1 MPSFQAGVGTTGDN
15 KYYINAVSF
24 SVCRTEYGWA
34 GHTNNS
40 GVWGSVRE
48 VVEQVSLH
56 TVDKV
61 MRGIKVK
68 SMTNKKF
75 PVSLDSVKVWR
86 LNFPDNC
93 YSLDLTNN
101 REVREKGIK
110 QLILDFYI
118 LKNYSV
124 EILLEGQ
131 SLAGYR
137 MIKAHRSQSM
147 GDAIRL
153 DDLGEKEFSKLI

>member
-1 MPSFQAGVGTTGDN
+1 M
-15 KYYINAVSF
+15 
-24 SVCRTEYGWA
+24 
-34 GHTNNS
+34 
-40 GVWGSVRE
+40 RE

-61 MRGIKVK
+61 MREILVK

-101 REVREKGIK
+101 REVREKSVK
-110 QLILDFYI
+110 QLILSFNI

-153 DDLGEKEFSKLI
+153 DDLGEKVFSKLI